1 MTGESK
7 GCRAGSALLVVKRG
21 PNAGSRFLL
30 DRPVTS
36 AGRHADSDIVLDD
49 ITVSQ
54 HHAEFRRED
63 RKFQVVDVDSLDG
76 TYVNREL
83 VDSAV
88 LANGDEIQMGKFRLV
103 FLPRHD
109 GLTPRGP
116 GLLRRQARQTISAL
130 RPCPRDVV
138 VVSYPDNRRR
148 PAFPV
153 YGADRSLAATP
164 QGSKIV

>member
-1 MTGESK
+1 LHKEQHVSNKDWRVEGLPR
-7 GCRAGSALLVVKRG
+7 GAALLVVKRG

-54 HHAEFRRED
+54 HHAEFRREN
-63 RKFQVVDVDSLDG
+63 RKFQVVDVDSFDG

-88 LANGDEIQMGKFRLV
+88 LANGDEIQLGKFRLV
-103 FLPRHD
+103 FLTAP
-109 GLTPRGP
+109 T
-116 GLLRRQARQTISAL
+116 T
-130 RPCPRDVV
+130 V
-138 VVSYPDNRRR
+138 
-148 PAFPV
+148 
-153 YGADRSLAATP
+153 
-164 QGSKIV
+164 

>member
-1 MTGESK
+1 MSNKDWRVEGLP
-7 GCRAGSALLVVKRG
+7 RGSALLVVKRG

-36 AGRHADSDIVLDD
+36 AGRYADSDIVLDD

-54 HHAEFRRED
+54 HHAEFRREN

-103 FLPRHD
+103 FLTAP
-109 GLTPRGP
+109 TT
-116 GLLRRQARQTISAL
+116 A
-130 RPCPRDVV
+130 
-138 VVSYPDNRRR
+138 
-148 PAFPV
+148 
-153 YGADRSLAATP
+153 
-164 QGSKIV
+164 

>member
-1 MTGESK
+1 M
-7 GCRAGSALLVVKRG
+7 LVVKRG

-54 HHAEFRRED
+54 HHAEFRREN
-63 RKFQVVDVDSLDG
+63 RNFQVVDVDSYDG

-88 LANGDEIQMGKFRLV
+88 LVNGDEIQMGVFRLL
-103 FLPRHD
+103 FLVPM
-109 GLTPRGP
+109 T
-116 GLLRRQARQTISAL
+116 A
-130 RPCPRDVV
+130 
-138 VVSYPDNRRR
+138 
-148 PAFPV
+148 
-153 YGADRSLAATP
+153 
-164 QGSKIV
+164 